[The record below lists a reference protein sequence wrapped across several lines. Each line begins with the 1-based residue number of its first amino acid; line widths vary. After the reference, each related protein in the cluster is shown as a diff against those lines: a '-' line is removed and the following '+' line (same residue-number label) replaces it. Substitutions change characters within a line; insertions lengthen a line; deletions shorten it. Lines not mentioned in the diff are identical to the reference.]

1 MQQHRRQPLCTRPP
15 LTARPGTAPPPLPRA
30 AGVDR
35 AALLYCERFL
45 ELTIDLLSQLPTRR
59 FVATLLEDRALLVKC
74 RLCALA
80 QHPAGH
86 LFRQLSD
93 LLQFYINFPINSH
106 TGAAARRRGSAS
118 AAALGLPRH
127 AAGCGAPGLQHWRA
141 AFC

>member
-1 MQQHRRQPLCTRPP
+1 MCAACLLLLTLVSLHCHALTRASRLADAQADAQQQKKK
-15 LTARPGTAPPPLPRA
+15 AKGKA
-30 AGVDR
+30 ASKGANDGVDR

-74 RLCALA
+74 RLCTLA
-80 QHPAGH
+80 QHPAGN

-106 TGAAARRRGSAS
+106 TGEVG
-118 AAALGLPRH
+118 GLV
-127 AAGCGAPGLQHWRA
+127 
-141 AFC
+141 